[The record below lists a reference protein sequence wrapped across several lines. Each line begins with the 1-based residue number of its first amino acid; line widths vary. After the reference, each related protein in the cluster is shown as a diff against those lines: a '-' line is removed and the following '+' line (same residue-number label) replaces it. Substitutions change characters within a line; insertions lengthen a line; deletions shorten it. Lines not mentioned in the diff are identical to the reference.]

1 MKTTESIFEGLSFSP
16 NEEYDIA
23 CVVSSMRSLLEEAY
37 KGSSIAWGSSVFF
50 MNDGDNMRELI
61 AAMMDGTSSAFI
73 TDVDDVT
80 VEVPGRDV
88 AAFISSLRKERK
100 SSMDKYDEILST
112 ILSAETV
119 EELFK
124 NVTVI

>member
-1 MKTTESIFEGLSFSP
+1 
-16 NEEYDIA
+16 
-23 CVVSSMRSLLEEAY
+23 
-37 KGSSIAWGSSVFF
+37 